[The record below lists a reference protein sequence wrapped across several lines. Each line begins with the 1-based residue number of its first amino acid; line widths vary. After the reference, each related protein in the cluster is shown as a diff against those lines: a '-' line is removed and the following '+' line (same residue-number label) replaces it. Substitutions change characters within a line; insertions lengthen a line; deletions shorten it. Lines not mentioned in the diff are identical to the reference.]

1 MNDVTPRQ
9 HRQRELRHTIP
20 DYRTF
25 QLAVIDHPITLVPF
39 LRTNPPLPQIS
50 PDRASRGGRTQMPK
64 WMLAFE
70 SHRSTEMASRVVIQ
84 VMVGIGDA

>member
-9 HRQRELRHTIP
+9 HRQRELRQTIP

-25 QLAVIDHPITLVPF
+25 QLPVIDHQITLMPF
-39 LRTNPPLPQIS
+39 LRTNFPWPQIWS
-50 PDRASRGGRTQMPK
+50 DRASRGGRTQRPK

-70 SHRSTEMASRVVIQ
+70 SHRSTEMANRVLFQ
-84 VMVGIGDA
+84 LMGGISHA